1 MKYINI
7 KQKYKSSLRLWVL
20 WGAVLGLGACA
31 YDPSDVAESNS
42 GEPQSRTLS
51 DKIASD
57 LVISER
63 MVIKSYPEKIR
74 RLTILE
80 GAVLATNGHP
90 LSLDVEEIV
99 SFNGR
104 IDTTP
109 TEPVASVE
117 SHGASGGLFQLS
129 AKRGR
134 GNLHIVA
141 GGQNGGVGA
150 KGALGDPGSKGARGH
165 DGKNDYQTD
174 CLLSALSV
182 FHREFPGRCF
192 KNWYCSRQT
201 GDGAQGGRGGTGK
214 PGLKGGAGGDSSPV
228 LIDLEDPS
236 GIIITTEVQVGKG
249 GIGGPGGDGG
259 PGGQGGDPGSRDS
272 RKLCRS
278 ANRGPQGPLG
288 NQGPLGPSG
297 DDGKEQP
304 FCLRLGAAQIGD
316 CRDFETMTQRG
327 VQ

>member
-1 MKYINI
+1 MKLINI

-20 WGAVLGLGACA
+20 WGSMLGLGACA
-31 YDPSDVAESNS
+31 YDPNDIAGSNS
-42 GEPQSRTLS
+42 GEPQSRDLS
-51 DKIASD
+51 DKLGSD

-63 MVIKSYPEKIR
+63 VVLKSYPEKIR
-74 RLTILE
+74 RLTILD

-109 TEPVASVE
+109 NEPVPSAGGQ
-117 SHGASGGLFQLS
+117 GASGALFQLS

-134 GNLHIVA
+134 GYLHVMA
-141 GGQNGGVGA
+141 GGQNGGIGA
-150 KGALGDPGSKGARGH
+150 KGPTGETGGKGARGH
-165 DGKNDYQTD
+165 AGKNDYQTD

-182 FHREFPGRCF
+182 LNREFPGRCF

-214 PGLKGGAGGDSSPV
+214 PGLQGGDGGNSSPV
-228 LIDLEDPS
+228 LIELEDPS
-236 GIIITTEVQVGKG
+236 GIIISTEVQVGKG
-249 GIGGPGGDGG
+249 GFGGPGGDGG
-259 PGGQGGDPGSRDS
+259 LGGSGGAPGSRDS

-278 ANRGPQGPLG
+278 ANRGPRGPRG

-304 FCLRLGAAQIGD
+304 ICLRLGAAQIGD
-316 CRDFETMTQRG
+316 CRDFKEMTQRG